1 MWVVAF
7 SKEAFDFLLLRY
19 IKKKDGTVP
28 GSCPMSRLGYR
39 EVGEAATSKLI
50 TQRKLLLQD
59 ESD

>member
-1 MWVVAF
+1 
-7 SKEAFDFLLLRY
+7 
-19 IKKKDGTVP
+19 
-28 GSCPMSRLGYR
+28 MSRLGYR